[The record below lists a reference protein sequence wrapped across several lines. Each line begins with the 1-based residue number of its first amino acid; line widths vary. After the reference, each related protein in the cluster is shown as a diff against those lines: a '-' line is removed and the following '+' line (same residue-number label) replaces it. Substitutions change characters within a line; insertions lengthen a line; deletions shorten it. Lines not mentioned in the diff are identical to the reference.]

1 MEIYLCA
8 TVMVSDLVIVYSLV
22 MRPGLFSTVL
32 LYLVMLLARLEVGVM
47 FTISVYV
54 FEPLLSSLC
63 VD

>member
-1 MEIYLCA
+1 
-8 TVMVSDLVIVYSLV
+8 MVSDLVIVYSLV